1 MENSLTRIMK
11 EITVK
16 PTRAEKQ
23 SDLTALLSLFYKMD
37 GEMRFDYNLR
47 SNILSVMPTNL
58 PLRVKDLQALP
69 MFNRFTIQ
77 KLTRALLALQ
87 WAGAV
92 KRIQTDETVEIW
104 VDEFVGYG
112 RGTNGSGY
120 RKKKIE
126 VPIVKYVKII

>member
-16 PTRAEKQ
+16 PTRTEKQ
-23 SDLTALLSLFYKMD
+23 NDLTALLSLFYKMD